1 MILLR
6 KGEINQVV
14 LTLFE
19 LVNPNEPIN
28 YTAVFTLDQSEE
40 YQYTV
45 PLTDISLVPES
56 YNMFNIHEGVDVTFA
71 FLGDYEY
78 KVYQDA
84 DLAHLVEQGMMRV
97 IDAPLPSNEF
107 TVNKNVKIYGEDIIS

>member
-19 LVNPNEPIN
+19 LVNENNPIN

-40 YQYTV
+40 YQYIV

-78 KVYQDA
+78 KIYQDS

-97 IDAPLPSNEF
+97 IDEPLPSSIF
-107 TVNKNVKIYGEDIIS
+107 VVNKNVKIYGEDIIS